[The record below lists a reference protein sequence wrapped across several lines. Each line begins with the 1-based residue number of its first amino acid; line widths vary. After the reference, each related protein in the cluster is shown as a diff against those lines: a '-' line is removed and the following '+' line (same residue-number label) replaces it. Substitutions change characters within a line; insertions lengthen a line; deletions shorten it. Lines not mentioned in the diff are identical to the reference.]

1 MTKILKLTVLTY
13 RGGLLPM
20 LHKKTWGAFN
30 SIVGNSIAHG
40 LNYVGKVD
48 NVTHMDGMLA
58 ISGITGFSDMAF
70 TIGHLSFGPNNY
82 TADWR
87 DHLFVHEYGHYMQ
100 SWVMGPSYVNIVGIP
115 SLLSAAGLSTIP
127 HSYRWFETSASRLG
141 AKYMDKK
148 HGSGKSDYNSNS
160 IDYFNINGF
169 SIGDGAKYINPRT
182 GKVNTRAYP
191 ISGARPYFLDY
202 LIF

>member
-1 MTKILKLTVLTY
+1 MKIN
-13 RGGLLPM
+13 
-20 LHKKTWGAFN
+20 HN
-30 SIVGNSIAHG
+30 IAHG

-58 ISGITGFSDMAF
+58 IAGITGLTGEAF

-115 SLLSAAGLSTIP
+115 SLLSAAGISSIP
-127 HSYRWFETSASRLG
+127 HDFRWFETSASRLG
-141 AKYMDKK
+141 TKYMDKK
-148 HGSGKSDYNSNS
+148 YGSGKSDWKLGSENHFDINIFNSGGES
-160 IDYFNINGF
+160 
-169 SIGDGAKYINPRT
+169 KYINPRT
-182 GKVNTRAYP
+182 RGKSQISYP
-191 ISGARPYFLDY
+191 ISGAKTSFWDFVIL
-202 LIF
+202 

>member
-1 MTKILKLTVLTY
+1 MLKLTVLMY
-13 RGGLLPM
+13 RGGLLHM

-100 SWVMGPSYVNIVGIP
+100 SWVMGPAYVNIVGIP
-115 SLLSAAGLSTIP
+115 SLLSAAGASTIP
-127 HSYRWFETSASRLG
+127 HEFRWFETSASRLG
-141 AKYMDKK
+141 ARHMDKK
-148 HGSGKSDYNSNS
+148 HGSGKPGYKSGSG
-160 IDYFNINGF
+160 DYFDIDSFTNY
-169 SIGDGAKYINPRT
+169 YIVSQYKNPRT
-182 GKVNTRAYP
+182 GGYNIGNYP